1 MSVVYGFD
9 INRVMHII
17 KDNCSNGLS
26 VNYTNILGKLYEK
39 YPKIK
44 RISLKKF
51 LLKKH

>member
-44 RISLKKF
+44 RETVSSF
-51 LLKKH
+51 V